1 MVVDYN
7 ALAIAMAIIV
17 PILAFCIGVTLYLAF
32 RHYRTY
38 HGQGYNRVDHELDGE
53 EIEFKR
59 MIESRV
65 EDESDEEELF
75 GEDVKDLSFDSKDMD
90 RLNMLERMRNNLVA
104 SAGDSLL
111 KKGDRSSID
120 DNSESDI
127 ENKDPGNDSVRL

>member
-1 MVVDYN
+1 MKVDYE
-7 ALAIAMAIIV
+7 AIAISMGVVV
-17 PILAFCIGVTLYLAF
+17 PILACCVGLTVYFAL

-38 HGQGYNRVDHELDGE
+38 HGSGYSRVDHQLDGE

-59 MIESRV
+59 MIESRAD
-65 EDESDEEELF
+65 EESDEEELF
-75 GEDVKDLSFDSKDMD
+75 GEDTKDLSFDSKDMD

-111 KKGDRSSID
+111 KKDKSAAD

-127 ENKDPGNDSVRL
+127 ENKDPGNDSLRL